1 MSRPRKPLSRE
12 DVERAMRNTKT
23 NRAAAR
29 FCRVSY
35 THYKKYASLYRDKE
49 TGKTLYELHWN
60 RGAKGVPKFPL
71 HNANDT
77 RKYKKWREP
86 ALIDVLEGRVPVE
99 HYSPQKIKYRLV
111 ESGMLSP
118 KCARC
123 GFKEKRAVDEK
134 SPLILTHKNGD
145 KKDFHLDNLEFLSC
159 NCAFL
164 EGGIDSPMSEEFV
177 AKAEDYLD
185 HNGRYDKKVFELD
198 DYQKDFMKSIGLSD
212 DSDESEEDGSEYISR
227 L

>member
-1 MSRPRKPLSRE
+1 MGREPKPLSRG
-12 DVERAMRNTKT
+12 DIERAMRNTKT

-35 THYKKYASLYRDKE
+35 THYRKYATLYLDEK
-49 TGKTLYELHWN
+49 TGKNLYELHLN
-60 RGAKGVPKFPL
+60 RGGKGVPKFRL
-71 HNANDT
+71 LNSNDK
-77 RKYKKWREP
+77 RVYKKRKEP
-86 ALIDVLEGRVPVE
+86 ALIDILEGRVPVE
-99 HYSPQKIKYRLV
+99 HYNPQKLKYRLI
-111 ESGMLSP
+111 ESGMLYP

-123 GFKEKRAVDEK
+123 GFKEKRAVDGK

-145 KKDFHLDNLEFLSC
+145 KKDFHLDNLEFLC
-159 NCAFL
+159 YNCTFL